1 MGNSSGWNR
10 PSAASQSVKKGGA
23 KAPSQ
28 WCGMLAGVAV
38 AVLVLGVV
46 CYCMLGSSS
55 EGPKREAEKGS
66 RRIKTVNVVRS
77 MVTGSSEATA
87 SNKVAQYKATVNERV
102 REYVKKPTGTNDVN
116 WLHPP
121 MDPKDPDNALHQHYA
136 QELGSL
142 LSTEPGDQLT
152 PFPYSFLSEDSQK
165 EQGVESDNGNEEFI
179 ASLKRWKIVAKETD
193 DEHRLEHKERLI
205 NAQKELLDG
214 IDNGISVNDSI
225 RAAYEFRKRAFEMR
239 NTIVETLTE
248 IADGE
253 DDHAHTIEQIEDMNR
268 RLDEEGIKRIA
279 ITDVIPDYVAPT
291 QLQEEKKE

>member
-1 MGNSSGWNR
+1 MSGWNK
-10 PSAASQSVKKGGA
+10 PSSPNQPVKTADTKPKFGKGL
-23 KAPSQ
+23 
-28 WCGMLAGVAV
+28 LAGL
-38 AVLVLGVV
+38 LVVV
-46 CYCMLGSSS
+46 GAALAFLALTSGDDA
-55 EGPKREAEKGS
+55 PKSKATKDRGRVKEVTPAHGMEAGAS
-66 RRIKTVNVVRS
+66 V
-77 MVTGSSEATA
+77 ATA
-87 SNKVAQYKATVNERV
+87 SNKVAQYKAAVNERV

-165 EQGVESDNGNEEFI
+165 EQGVESDNGNEEFL